1 MFLLFSYHHIFTEP
15 VFLLQM
21 NTDMISFFVSGALFF
36 LKNKII

>member
-21 NTDMISFFVSGALFF
+21 NTDMISFLFHDHDF
-36 LKNKII
+36 FKE